1 MNVPPIAQ
9 VIYGLAISADLAV
22 DRGDDP
28 EAVLMVAAAALAEHE
43 AAYGTMP
50 AGMGRVYVL
59 DAQAMLVRALAGHDP
74 RLIPDA
80 ERIEAAR
87 DLALA
92 TVPRLDA

>member
-1 MNVPPIAQ
+1 MTVPPIAA
-9 VIYGLAISADLAV
+9 VIYGLAISADMAV

-28 EAVLMVAAAALAEHE
+28 EAVLIVAAAALAEHE
-43 AAYGTMP
+43 AVHGPMAPGP
-50 AGMGRVYVL
+50 GRVYVL
-59 DAQAMLVRALAGHDP
+59 DAQATLVRALAGHDP

-92 TVPRLDA
+92 TMPRLDA